1 MKKIDPE
8 QEKIRLKTLYTYE
21 AEAKAQGYLFI
32 GGVDE
37 AGRGPFVGPVCAACV
52 ILKEDFYIPVLNDS
66 KKIKE
71 ADREQMYDQVIDQAV
86 AYGVA
91 MVDAHT
97 IDKINIL
104 NATKEAAY
112 QAMTHMEIQPDYL
125 LTDYLK
131 LEKCTLPQLPLAKGD
146 SKSASIAAAS
156 ILAKVTRDRYMRQVA
171 QEYPQYGFLKNKG
184 YGTKEHIRALQTY
197 GPCPLHRMTFIQKY
211 LP

>member
-8 QEKIRLKTLYTYE
+8 QEKIRLKELYAYE
-21 AEAKAQGYLFI
+21 LEAKAQGYSLI

-52 ILKEDFYIPVLNDS
+52 ILKEDFYIPGLNDS

-71 ADREQMYDQVIDQAV
+71 ADRERMYDQVIEQAV

-91 MVDAHT
+91 MVDNQV
-97 IDKINIL
+97 IDEINIL
-104 NATKEAAY
+104 NATKEAVY
-112 QAMTHMEIQPDYL
+112 QAMAQMKVQPDYL

-131 LEKCTLPQLPLAKGD
+131 LERCDLPQLPLAKGD

-171 QEYPQYGFLKNKG
+171 EQYPQYNFLKNKG
-184 YGTKEHIRALQTY
+184 YGTKEHIAALQTY
-197 GPCPLHRMTFIQKY
+197 GPCPLHRRTFIKKY
-211 LP
+211 VP